1 MLKSK
6 FMQSFKPFSV
16 ALVLGSALATGVAY
30 ADSTHG
36 QGEHMMENG
45 EMMKDSHMNNGMGK
59 SEHREVMG
67 MGQIN
72 KIHAE
77 KHMVN
82 ISHEPIEELKWPKMR
97 MNFKT
102 DEGVDLSALKL
113 GQKVMFTLM
122 VDGDNNYLIKEIK
135 TAE

>member
-1 MLKSK
+1 MLKNTILK
-6 FMQSFKPFSV
+6 SFKPLS
-16 ALVLGSALATGVAY
+16 AAMVLGSVLVSGVVY

-45 EMMKDSHMNNGMGK
+45 EMMKDSHMNNGMGN

-72 KIHAE
+72 KIHAD

-102 DEGVDLSALKL
+102 DEKVDLSAFKL